1 VLVTAGAATVHA
13 GSVGAPPPLALVPI
27 SSPPSN
33 PAASA
38 DMPAPVTAQV
48 TARTPAAAPAPVR
61 RTAERLTRSTPVRIE
76 VPSIGVSSGL
86 LALGLRP
93 DGAMAVPPSGF
104 PAGWFTG
111 GPTPGELGPAV
122 IVGHVDWAGR
132 LGVFGRL
139 RSLAPGAQVAVDR
152 RDGTTAVFRVSR
164 VVEVSKQRFPTAA
177 VYGNTDHAALRLI
190 TCGGAFDHG
199 VHSYQDNIV
208 AFADLESVRPTAS
221 QR

>member
-13 GSVGAPPPLALVPI
+13 GSVGAAPPLVPI

-38 DMPAPVTAQV
+38 DVPAPVTAQV
-48 TARTPAAAPAPVR
+48 AARPPAAAPAR
-61 RTAERLTRSTPVRIE
+61 RTAQTLTRSTPVRIE

-132 LGVFGRL
+132 LGVFGQL